1 MRGIPC
7 GSSFISPSKTCRV
20 GLGNYDISRF
30 SPRDQKTIERAIEA
44 YESSLGKL
52 IPPEAHSLW
61 TEALAE
67 CLKEHQK
74 RYSSGKKDD
83 VDIGEHFKKQV
94 EKAQE
99 MMKSQPRY
107 LKVGEKTFEAPPGLI
122 PDFPWIQA
130 GWKEPVSG
138 TTYNTVGKTGVSEI
152 KGQSGGASWA
162 QVHIN
167 GETTNAISFRQEQE
181 KKGEP
186 WPLEPTY
193 KPSKEEVNSVYESVK
208 GSNLW
213 ISGGNMME
221 EGKKRNELVEY
232 YGANTKSPDQQV
244 LDRREAKEKAI
255 IESWL
260 SYGKRDPI
268 TGRSIDLPNVKGVT
282 VDHKQPMAEIAKD
295 ATSLEDKVNRADRA
309 ENFYVTRGGLQ
320 GLRRDN
326 DWKEWLDERNTPQ
339 LNRDAWV
346 ASTAPRQ
353 TKNPPVMSLTR
364 EQFNQR
370 YKGLNYDNPADR
382 EVAARTARADLLK
395 VYSGGSAPKIDL
407 APVVK
412 SPPKE
417 TPRKLTSQRRNEA
430 KEFLRQLQNG

>member
-1 MRGIPC
+1 VKGISC
-7 GSSFISPSKTCRV
+7 GNSFISPSKTCRV
-20 GLGNYDISRF
+20 GLGNYDISKF
-30 SPRDQKTIERAIEA
+30 PPKDQKTIERVIGTYEA
-44 YESSLGKL
+44 ALEKL

-61 TEALAE
+61 TEALSE
-67 CLKEHQK
+67 CLKGHHK
-74 RYSSGKKDD
+74 RYSSDEKGDIN
-83 VDIGEHFKKQV
+83 IGEHFKKQI

-107 LKVGEKTFEAPPGLI
+107 LKVGDKTFEAPPGLI

-130 GWKEPVSG
+130 GWREPVSG
-138 TTYNTVGKTGVSEI
+138 TTYNTAGKTGVSEI

-162 QVHIN
+162 QVHIT
-167 GETTNAISFRQEQE
+167 GETTDAISFRKEQE

-186 WPLEPTY
+186 WPLNPTH

-213 ISGGNMME
+213 ISGGNMMQ

-232 YGANTKSPDQQV
+232 YGSNIKSPDQQI
-244 LDRREAKEKAI
+244 LNRREAKERAV

-260 SYGKRDPI
+260 SYGKKDPI
-268 TGRSIDLPNVKGVT
+268 TGKSIALPNVKGVT
-282 VDHKQPMAEIAKD
+282 IDHKQPMAEIAKG
-295 ATSLEDKVNRADRA
+295 ATSLEDKVSKADRA

-326 DWKEWLDERNTPQ
+326 DWKEWLNERNTPQ
-339 LNRDAWV
+339 LNRDEWV

-353 TKNPPVMSLTR
+353 KKNPPVMSLTR
-364 EQFNQR
+364 EQFEQR

-382 EVAARTARADLLK
+382 EVAARAARADLLK
-395 VYSGGSAPKIDL
+395 VYTGGSAPKIDL
-407 APVVK
+407 TPVVK
-412 SPPKE
+412 SPLKE
-417 TPRKLTSQRRNEA
+417 TPQKLTPERRNEA